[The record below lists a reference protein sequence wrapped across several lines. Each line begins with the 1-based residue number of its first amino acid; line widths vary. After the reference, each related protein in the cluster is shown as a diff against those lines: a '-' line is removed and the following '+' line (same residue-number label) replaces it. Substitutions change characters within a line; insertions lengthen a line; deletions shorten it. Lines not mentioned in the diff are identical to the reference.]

1 MDAQEYDKI
10 VDKLLQLRGRIPVS
24 GTCKLH
30 HAKVASR
37 NLRVSIDN
45 LLEDIEKYAEL
56 DILGWIK

>member
-10 VDKLLQLRGRIPVS
+10 ADKLLQLRGKIPVS
-24 GTCKLH
+24 GTLKLH
-30 HAKVASR
+30 HAKVAAR

-45 LLEDIEKYAEL
+45 LLEDLDKYAEL

>member
-10 VDKLLQLRGRIPVS
+10 VDKLLQFRGKIPVS
-24 GTCKLH
+24 GICRLH
-30 HAKVASR
+30 HAKVASK